1 MIKEYW
7 NKIDPRYQ
15 GIVLFVIFLFAS
27 NYFWEFAVDGDKDP
41 YAIVT
46 VFGCNISSFINVVI
60 SWFASVVH
68 NVLNLFGVSTQL
80 VNNSNCFANQ
90 HSCSIICG
98 CSGVKQAFIM
108 VVIILCSRG
117 PLIHK
122 LWYSVLSVIVL
133 AGFNIFR
140 LSLLTYIV
148 RDHIEWFTVLHDH
161 VLKYAFYFTIF
172 LLWLFWDE
180 YLRIKLSSKKI

>member
-7 NKIDPRYQ
+7 NKIDQRYQ

-41 YAIVT
+41 DAIVT
-46 VFGCNISSFINVVI
+46 LFGCDISYYINFVI
-60 SWFASVVH
+60 SWFANVTH
-68 NVLNLFGVSTQL
+68 NVLNTLGIGTQL
-80 VNNSNCFANQ
+80 VNNQNCFPNR
-90 HSCSIICG
+90 HVCSIICG

-117 PLIHK
+117 PILHK
-122 LWYSVLSVIVL
+122 LWYCVL
-133 AGFNIFR
+133 AVMVLACFNVFR
-140 LSLLTYIV
+140 LSFLTYIV
-148 RDHIEWFTVLHDH
+148 RDHMEWFEILHDH

-180 YLRIKLSSKKI
+180 FLRIKLSKKES